1 MDSWNEKATDV
12 VAEARGASRWMGV
25 LGLYDALM
33 ALGIV
38 FLTMLFVMGGGV
50 FLIPFSLVGFVF
62 FSYRAFHQLG
72 AARQIRIGIERH
84 DGAALAAGFGHLRK
98 FLIVMFAINLGV
110 LVFGG
115 GS

>member
-1 MDSWNEKATDV
+1 
-12 VAEARGASRWMGV
+12 MGV

-33 ALGIV
+33 AVGIV

-50 FLIPFSLVGFVF
+50 FLLPFSLAGFVF

-72 AARQIRIGIERH
+72 AARQIRMGIEKS
-84 DGAALAAGFGHLRK
+84 DGAVFAAGFGHLRK
-98 FLIVMFAINLGV
+98 VLIVMFAVNLAV
-110 LVFGG
+110 LAFGG